1 MSRVD
6 VALKPMAAPMET
18 FFPGV
23 EEMRNFV
30 LSAVLALGLMAAGVG
45 LGSAQ
50 AQYGHHGHGHC
61 GSNYGAGYGSYYRP
75 GLPVYSGGYGYGG
88 YSAGYGSYRN
98 VPPVVLGQ
106 IYTQPVYRTMPYSSN
121 FGGFYGS
128 GLNGMNYSNFGTGL
142 GYGYGPS
149 ISIGIGSYGGHRF

>member
-1 MSRVD
+1 MT
-6 VALKPMAAPMET
+6 APMET
-18 FFPGV
+18 IFPGV
-23 EEMRNFV
+23 EEMKNLV

-50 AQYGHHGHGHC
+50 AQYGHHGHC
-61 GSNYGAGYGSYYRP
+61 GSNYGGGYGAGYGGGYGSYYRP
-75 GLPVYSGGYGYGG
+75 SVPVYNSGYGYGG

-106 IYTQPVYRTMPYSSN
+106 IYNQPVYRSMPYSSN
-121 FGGFYGS
+121 FGGYYGS
-128 GLNGMNYSNFGTGL
+128 GYNGMGYSNFGTGY
-142 GYGYGPS
+142 GAGYGPS